1 MMDRGFRVSGAI
13 DSFRESLEKL
23 ADSAVRE
30 RIGSGAFLFLKRRL
44 RVLWLYAMQASS
56 VDAVMLHLMTL
67 IGGSPR
73 DQRWRR
79 NNIGQRVLD
88 DLKSPVRQISQEIAR
103 DYEIDWE
110 RELWLVAARTYL
122 SYLWQSHTFE
132 KAESSVPSKGSGPT
146 MIESDGVSGS

>member
-1 MMDRGFRVSGAI
+1 MDSGFRVLREI
-13 DSFRESLEKL
+13 DSSRKNLKKL
-23 ADSAVRE
+23 ADAAIRE
-30 RIGSGAFLFLKRRL
+30 RISSGAFLFLKQRL

-79 NNIGQRVLD
+79 DNIGQRVLD
-88 DLKSPVRQISQEIAR
+88 DLKSAVRQISQEIAH
-103 DYEIDWE
+103 DSDVDWE
-110 RELWLVAARTYL
+110 PGFWLVAARTYL

-132 KAESSVPSKGSGPT
+132 MAESSGPARGPGPT
-146 MIESDGVSGS
+146 EIESDGASGS